1 MRART
6 SVDIDTYH
14 TETDRRFAE
23 LLLDGRELRFDASDQ
38 MTPDIGAGLL
48 WSEITAWVAG
58 TSSLDQF
65 VTTIDEAVANSN
77 ES

>member
-1 MRART
+1 M
-6 SVDIDTYH
+6 DTYY
-14 TETDRRFAE
+14 TPDDRHFVE

-38 MTPDIGAGLL
+38 LPPEIGAGLL

-65 VTTIDEAVANSN
+65 VATIDDAVAASDG
-77 ES
+77 S